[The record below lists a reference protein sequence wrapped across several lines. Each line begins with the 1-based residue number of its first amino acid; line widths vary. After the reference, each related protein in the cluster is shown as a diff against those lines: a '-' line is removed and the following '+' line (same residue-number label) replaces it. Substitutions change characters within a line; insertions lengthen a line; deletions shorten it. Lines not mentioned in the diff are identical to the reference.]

1 MKKKYLK
8 PEMEITEFDMED
20 VIVTSTGHDG
30 NDDESPGEIP
40 GGNNGG

>member
-20 VIVTSTGHDG
+20 VIVTSTGQDG

-40 GGNNGG
+40 GGNNGC

>member
-20 VIVTSTGHDG
+20 VIVTSTGQDAAV
-30 NDDESPGEIP
+30 NDDDGEIP